1 MTFDFTFDID
11 FAADKDA
18 LKSGEVVSGT
28 HRVSVRADTLNEATL
43 VANQMVFATG
53 REPTAARLID
63 VLA

>member
-18 LKSGEVVSGT
+18 LKSGDVVSGT
-28 HRVSVRADTLNEATL
+28 HRVTVRAGSLNDAML

-53 REPTAARLID
+53 REPTATRLID
-63 VLA
+63 VIA